1 MYDRRHNR
9 SNGTRYVNC
18 IGGVIVNDGTAQFSV
33 RTVCAKEYV
42 DALNTTVNE
51 LKENHIFRF
60 ETFDKA
66 QISRPV
72 DGGYII
78 VYSPVPQ
85 GYERMAVVTSCSG
98 VSTSFMYGAVN
109 DADRISENLILWMV
123 NVFDT
128 NTANTIWNALEQLG
142 VFTIFVKKG

>member
-1 MYDRRHNR
+1 M
-9 SNGTRYVNC
+9 
-18 IGGVIVNDGTAQFSV
+18 

-42 DALNTTVNE
+42 DAVNTTVNE
-51 LKENHIFRF
+51 LKEKYIFRF

-66 QISRPV
+66 QISRPS
-72 DGGYII
+72 DGGGYIA

-98 VSTSFMYGAVN
+98 VATLFMYGAVN
-109 DADRISENLILWMV
+109 DADRTSENLVLWMV

-128 NTANTIWNALEQLG
+128 NTANNIWNALAKLG
-142 VFTIFVKKG
+142 VFTIFVKKGMIT